1 MLSSQVITTAGVP
14 TGRLLSPGFES
25 PHCDERVACCCC
37 ELAPANVILWLYLSL
52 CIHTPA
58 GLSFLPAR
66 CPLISAAKQNTL
78 AFSKI
83 SAACIR
89 SCGHKAAASQL
100 QRQPK
105 LRNGVAVRAQQSSEA
120 PTSGIKQM
128 LAGAAIAIAGTA
140 AASYLTQG
148 HSIKDGI
155 DAIERTATSAG
166 PAGPFIF
173 IAAYAVATLALIPAS
188 ALTLA
193 AGFIYG
199 PVTGTAI
206 VSTASTLG
214 ATLAFL
220 VSRYLARPFVT
231 QQLQAFPK
239 LAAVQSKVS
248 EDGAK
253 VVFLLRLSPLVPFTL
268 LNYALGVTEVPLASY
283 IGTSWAGMLPGT
295 VAYVYLG
302 STGRSAA
309 AAGTGNFD
317 NVKFGLYAV
326 GAVATLLVTKLV
338 ADKASAA
345 LDDQSPE

>member
-1 MLSSQVITTAGVP
+1 M
-14 TGRLLSPGFES
+14 
-25 PHCDERVACCCC
+25 
-37 ELAPANVILWLYLSL
+37 
-52 CIHTPA
+52 
-58 GLSFLPAR
+58 PAR
-66 CPLISAAKQNTL
+66 CQFLSPKHQNIL
-78 AFSKI
+78 AHNRL
-83 SAACIR
+83 SAACIGTR
-89 SCGHKAAASQL
+89 GHEAAASQL
-100 QRQPK
+100 QRQAK
-105 LRNGVAVRAQQSSEA
+105 LRSGVAVRAQQSSEA
-120 PTSGIKQM
+120 PASGTKQK
-128 LAGAAIAIAGTA
+128 LAGVALAIAGAA
-140 AASYLTQG
+140 AASYLAQG
-148 HSIKDGI
+148 HSIKDGL
-155 DAIERTATSAG
+155 DAIEHTATSAG

-206 VSTASTLG
+206 VSAASTLG

-231 QQLQAFPK
+231 QKLQSFPK

-268 LNYALGVTEVPLASY
+268 LNYALGVTEVPLASF

-302 STGRSAA
+302 STGRTAA

-317 NVKFGLYAV
+317 DVKFGLYAV

-345 LDDQSPE
+345 LDDQSGK

>member
-1 MLSSQVITTAGVP
+1 M
-14 TGRLLSPGFES
+14 
-25 PHCDERVACCCC
+25 
-37 ELAPANVILWLYLSL
+37 APVSVTLWLYLNPSVH
-52 CIHTPA
+52 IPSGQT
-58 GLSFLPAR
+58 FLPAP
-66 CPLISAAKQNTL
+66 CLLVTAEHQNTL
-78 AFSKI
+78 AFSYL
-83 SAACIR
+83 SAACNR
-89 SCGHKAAASQL
+89 TCGHEAAASRL
-100 QRQPK
+100 HRQPK
-105 LRNGVAVRAQQSSEA
+105 LRSGVAVRAQQSSEA
-120 PTSGIKQM
+120 PASGTKQK

-140 AASYLTQG
+140 AASYLAQG

-155 DAIERTATSAG
+155 DAIAHTATSAG

-206 VSTASTLG
+206 VSAASTLG

-220 VSRYLARPFVT
+220 VSRYLARPFVI
-231 QQLQAFPK
+231 QKLQGFPK
-239 LAAVQSKVS
+239 LAAIQSKVS

-317 NVKFGLYAV
+317 DVKFGLYAV

-345 LDDQSPE
+345 LDDQSVE

>member
-1 MLSSQVITTAGVP
+1 MNI
-14 TGRLLSPGFES
+14 
-25 PHCDERVACCCC
+25 
-37 ELAPANVILWLYLSL
+37 ILWPYLNPRVY
-52 CIHTPA
+52 TPS
-58 GLSFLPAR
+58 GQPFLPAR
-66 CPLISAAKQNTL
+66 CQFRSPRHQNVL
-78 AFSKI
+78 AHNTF

-89 SCGHKAAASQL
+89 TCGHEAAASQL
-100 QRQPK
+100 QRQAK
-105 LRNGVAVRAQQSSEA
+105 LRSGVAIRAQQSSEA
-120 PTSGIKQM
+120 PASGTKQK

-140 AASYLTQG
+140 AASYLVQG

-155 DAIERTATSAG
+155 DAIEHTATSAG

-173 IAAYAVATLALIPAS
+173 IAAYAVATVTLIPAS

-206 VSTASTLG
+206 VSAASTLG

-231 QQLQAFPK
+231 QKLQSFPK

-268 LNYALGVTEVPLASY
+268 LNYALGVTEVPLASF

-345 LDDQSPE
+345 LDDQSGK

>member
-1 MLSSQVITTAGVP
+1 M
-14 TGRLLSPGFES
+14 
-25 PHCDERVACCCC
+25 
-37 ELAPANVILWLYLSL
+37 
-52 CIHTPA
+52 
-58 GLSFLPAR
+58 PAR
-66 CPLISAAKQNTL
+66 CQFLSPKHQNIL
-78 AFSKI
+78 AHNRLN
-83 SAACIR
+83 AACIGTR
-89 SCGHKAAASQL
+89 GHEAAASQL
-100 QRQPK
+100 QRQAK
-105 LRNGVAVRAQQSSEA
+105 LRSGVAVRAQQSSEA
-120 PTSGIKQM
+120 PASGTKQK
-128 LAGAAIAIAGTA
+128 LAGVAIAIAGTA
-140 AASYLTQG
+140 AASYLAQG
-148 HSIKDGI
+148 HSIKDGL
-155 DAIERTATSAG
+155 DAIEHTATSAG

-206 VSTASTLG
+206 VSAASTLG

-220 VSRYLARPFVT
+220 VTRYLARPFVT
-231 QQLQAFPK
+231 QKLQSFPK

-268 LNYALGVTEVPLASY
+268 LNYALGVTEVPLASF

-302 STGRSAA
+302 STGRTAA

-345 LDDQSPE
+345 LDDQSGK

>member
-1 MLSSQVITTAGVP
+1 
-14 TGRLLSPGFES
+14 
-25 PHCDERVACCCC
+25 VA
-37 ELAPANVILWLYLSL
+37 I
-52 CIHTPA
+52 
-58 GLSFLPAR
+58 
-66 CPLISAAKQNTL
+66 
-78 AFSKI
+78 
-83 SAACIR
+83 
-89 SCGHKAAASQL
+89 
-100 QRQPK
+100 
-105 LRNGVAVRAQQSSEA
+105 RAQQSSEA
-120 PTSGIKQM
+120 PASGTKQK
-128 LAGAAIAIAGTA
+128 LAGAATAIAGTA
-140 AASYLTQG
+140 AASYLAQG

-155 DAIERTATSAG
+155 DAIEHTATSAG

-199 PVTGTAI
+199 PITGTAI
-206 VSTASTLG
+206 VSAASTLG

-231 QQLQAFPK
+231 QKLQGFPK

-268 LNYALGVTEVPLASY
+268 LNYALGVTEVPLASF

-317 NVKFGLYAV
+317 NVKFALYAV

-345 LDDQSPE
+345 LDDQSLE

>member
-1 MLSSQVITTAGVP
+1 M
-14 TGRLLSPGFES
+14 
-25 PHCDERVACCCC
+25 
-37 ELAPANVILWLYLSL
+37 APVSVTLWLYLNPSVH
-52 CIHTPA
+52 IPSGQT
-58 GLSFLPAR
+58 FLPAP
-66 CPLISAAKQNTL
+66 CLLVTAEHQNTL
-78 AFSKI
+78 AFSYL
-83 SAACIR
+83 SAACNR
-89 SCGHKAAASQL
+89 TCGHEAAASRL
-100 QRQPK
+100 HRQPK
-105 LRNGVAVRAQQSSEA
+105 LRSGVAVRAQQSSEA
-120 PTSGIKQM
+120 PASGTKQK

-140 AASYLTQG
+140 AASYLAQG

-155 DAIERTATSAG
+155 DAIEHTATSAG

-199 PVTGTAI
+199 AVTGTAI
-206 VSTASTLG
+206 VSAASTLG

-231 QQLQAFPK
+231 QKLQGFPK
-239 LAAVQSKVS
+239 LAAIQSKVS

-345 LDDQSPE
+345 LDDQSVE

>member
-1 MLSSQVITTAGVP
+1 MSVT
-14 TGRLLSPGFES
+14 
-25 PHCDERVACCCC
+25 
-37 ELAPANVILWLYLSL
+37 LWLYLNPSVH
-52 CIHTPA
+52 IPSGQT
-58 GLSFLPAR
+58 FLPAP
-66 CPLISAAKQNTL
+66 CLLVTAEHQNTL
-78 AFSKI
+78 AFSYL
-83 SAACIR
+83 SAACNR
-89 SCGHKAAASQL
+89 TCGHEAAASRL
-100 QRQPK
+100 HRQPK
-105 LRNGVAVRAQQSSEA
+105 LRSGVAVRAQQSSEA
-120 PTSGIKQM
+120 PASGTKQK

-140 AASYLTQG
+140 AASYLAQG

-155 DAIERTATSAG
+155 DAIEHTATSAG

-199 PVTGTAI
+199 AVTGTAI
-206 VSTASTLG
+206 VSAASTLG

-231 QQLQAFPK
+231 QKLQGFPK
-239 LAAVQSKVS
+239 LAAIQSKVS

-345 LDDQSPE
+345 LDDQSVE